1 MINLNIF
8 IFHSKRLFLP
18 LPTVRLVPNT
28 TLKFAYEGASKSL
41 QEFIKEELLMLVQS
55 L

>member
-1 MINLNIF
+1 MKLTF
-8 IFHSKRLFLP
+8 SFFA
-18 LPTVRLVPNT
+18 TVFRLVPNT
-28 TLKFAYEGASKSL
+28 TLKFAYEGASKTL